1 MYLCIKRTSH
11 VFNHANRLKKYNFL
25 ILILFINLN
34 NIKFKGSLKINFSV
48 GLCIFKIINKK
59 KNSINL
65 FKTRHQ
71 KTDISQIIIL
81 KLFKIIFKNI
91 L

>member
-25 ILILFINLN
+25 ILILFINFN

-48 GLCIFKIINKK
+48 GLCIFKIIKK
-59 KNSINL
+59 KKFNQLIQD
-65 FKTRHQ
+65 KT
-71 KTDISQIIIL
+71 
-81 KLFKIIFKNI
+81 
-91 L
+91 